1 MAEGIKYENI
11 ELYHY
16 TSIEALKSI
25 VENKTIRLTD
35 YRFLND
41 PNELNMAMDHFKDY
55 LKFEKGKPSLSQE
68 RINKI
73 IKILEHIK
81 AGGKINLVGTD
92 KFIEGRKILAYKNEP
107 ASYLYILS
115 LTQKN
120 DDLALWTMYGK
131 AGVRIKLNSA
141 KLFEFFYGFRDKHFL
156 QGITNPYRG
165 EVRYS
170 NNETRYDSLI
180 YCLIHSDVVSQDYD
194 ILLQNLSNEKDA
206 AFQYES
212 EYRISLNLSDEF
224 IKNNDFVKKLFI
236 VKDCMIKPQIE
247 FSDFPVQDIIDDVL
261 ISPYNH
267 IDCAALSVKEFLKY
281 NLGKDIS
288 VNSSSIKI
296 R

>member
-41 PNELNMAMDHFKDY
+41 PNELNIAINNFEDY
-55 LKFEKGKPSLSQE
+55 LTSQNVKESVRQEK
-68 RINKI
+68 INDI
-73 IKILEHIK
+73 IRILEHIK
-81 AGGKINLVGTD
+81 AGGKINLVETD
-92 KFIEGRKILAYKNEP
+92 KFIEGRKLLAYKNES

-131 AGVRIKLNSA
+131 TGVRIKLNSA
-141 KLFEFFYGFRDKHFL
+141 KLFEFFYGFRDGHFL

-165 EVRYS
+165 EVHYS
-170 NNETRYDSLI
+170 NEKAWYYLLI
-180 YCLIHSDVVSQDYD
+180 NCLMTSGIVSQTYD
-194 ILLQNLSNEKDA
+194 TLLQFLSNEKDS

-224 IKNNDFVKKLFI
+224 IKNNHSVKKLFI
-236 VKDCMIKPQIE
+236 VKDNIIKPQIE
-247 FSDFPVQDIIDDVL
+247 FSDFPVQDIIDDIL

-281 NLGKDIS
+281 NLGKDIP